1 MLLPSVEDHPVP
13 WGATQRLG
21 EGAHVTAVLL
31 PWSLSLQ
38 ASLHL
43 CADLKRLTQL
53 RKLLSY
59 RLPSQLQTKRFVV
72 AIYLF

>member
-1 MLLPSVEDHPVP
+1 M
-13 WGATQRLG
+13 
-21 EGAHVTAVLL
+21 TAVLL

-43 CADLKRLTQL
+43 CADLKHLTQL